1 MGLKILSTEPSRSS
15 LILLTIL
22 IAGLSA
28 VAGYSLWKVTSASRA
43 QMQTLIVLPE
53 PREIPGFTLTDQDGA
68 PFGPEQLRGAWS
80 LLFFG
85 FTHCPDVCPNTL
97 YELKN
102 MRSTML
108 ADDAESAERFQVV
121 FVSVDP
127 ERDSPEK
134 LREYVN
140 YFDPSFLG
148 VTGPD
153 EEMLPLTRK
162 LGIAYRIDEHEA
174 GEAVYNVDHSASILL
189 IGPEGRLR
197 GVFPAPHDAGIL
209 ADDLRKVIN

>member
-1 MGLKILSTEPSRSS
+1 MILNTEPSRTS

-68 PFGPEQLRGAWS
+68 PFGPEQLSGAWS
-80 LLFFG
+80 LLFAG
-85 FTHCPDVCPNTL
+85 
-97 YELKN
+97 
-102 MRSTML
+102 
-108 ADDAESAERFQVV
+108 DAESAERLQVV

>member
-1 MGLKILSTEPSRSS
+1 LSTEPSNTR
-15 LILLTIL
+15 LILLTAL
-22 IAGLSA
+22 IAALS
-28 VAGYSLWKVTSASRA
+28 VMAGYSLWRVTSGSPPAL
-43 QMQTLIVLPE
+43 QTLIVLPE
-53 PREIPGFTLTDQDGA
+53 PRDIPEFSLTDQNGA
-68 PFGPEQLRGAWS
+68 PFELEQLRGAWS

-102 MRSTML
+102 MRATILEDDREL
-108 ADDAESAERFQVV
+108 ADRIQVV
-121 FVSVDP
+121 LVSVDP

-134 LREYVN
+134 LREYVA

-174 GEAVYNVDHSASILL
+174 GEKVYNVDHSASILL
-189 IGPEGRLR
+189 IDPNGRLY
-197 GVFPAPHDAGIL
+197 GVFPAPHEAAVL
-209 ADDLRKVIN
+209 AEDLRAILD